1 MTRLQIILKHIKAIF
16 ISLWMI
22 ACIIWAKLCE
32 IPPFLKILRRL
43 WGLRESRTW
52 VAANSAVKAVMA
64 DRNLT
69 NAAQGE
75 PYTSFCPRCGQIP
88 DGDRRME
95 EAREIALSV
104 LKKDVKRRDLDLAL
118 AFHYWFER
126 L

>member
-1 MTRLQIILKHIKAIF
+1 MSRHLINILK
-16 ISLWMI
+16 S
-22 ACIIWAKLCE
+22 IWAMIVLIGHNLRELPKL
-32 IPPFLKILRRL
+32 LKIVARL

-64 DRNLT
+64 DRHLM

-95 EAREIALSV
+95 EAREIALSI

-118 AFHYWFER
+118 TFHYWFER

>member
-1 MTRLQIILKHIKAIF
+1 MYRHLVNILK
-16 ISLWMI
+16 S
-22 ACIIWAKLCE
+22 IWAIVVLIGHNLRELPKL
-32 IPPFLKILRRL
+32 LKIVARL

-52 VAANSAVKAVMA
+52 VAANSAVKAVMS
-64 DRNLT
+64 DRRLFS
-69 NAAQGE
+69 AAQTE
-75 PYTSFCPRCGQIP
+75 PHISFCPRCGQIP

-95 EAREIALSV
+95 EAREIAISI